1 MNKNTQVSFFAIGLV
16 VLLLLSMVVSSG
28 VAIQLAPRKK
38 QVTLTAVMSDL
49 GDPGRWARL
58 LQPALKELRIK
69 HPDMDIKL
77 KYLEIPSYSQTRN
90 ETLSLLANQTPVD
103 IVNPDVIWLG
113 EFAQKGY
120 LTDLTNRSISWGRLS
135 DFYQNNVDGMTYNHK
150 IYAIWVWTDVRGMW
164 YWKDL
169 LNESGVKPDSLK
181 TWGGYLA
188 SAKKLNAVLRPQGIE
203 GMHLTGASHSPDLW
217 YPYLWMLG
225 GQILTYKNGHLFPAY
240 NSSAGVRAMEFIKA
254 QIDAGIKPQKQH
266 FWGVEF
272 LNKKFAV
279 MLEAVQHHA
288 HLNTTAE
295 KQAFEQKIDV
305 LPFPVPDPS
314 YNSSTLSGG
323 WLLSIPKASKNKD
336 LAWELIT
343 LTVEPKTLAPWLAKY
358 GYLPTQIPI
367 GNGPYSDVLNQ
378 SIPYFEK
385 LISMIP
391 TAGARPSIPQY
402 PQIAEH
408 IWQALDEVYYGMK
421 GPKQALDEAAAKSAK
436 VLGW

>member
-1 MNKNTQVSFFAIGLV
+1 MNKNTQVSFFAIGLA

-28 VAIQLAPRKK
+28 VAIPLASRKK

-69 HPDMDIKL
+69 HPDMEIKL

-288 HLNTTAE
+288 HLNTTAQ

-305 LPFPVPDPS
+305 LPFPVPDPT

-343 LTVEPKTLAPWLAKY
+343 LTVEPKILAPWLAKY

-367 GNGPYSDVLNQ
+367 GNGPYAGVLNQ

-408 IWQALDEVYYGMK
+408 IRQALDEVYYGMK

>member
-1 MNKNTQVSFFAIGLV
+1 
-16 VLLLLSMVVSSG
+16 
-28 VAIQLAPRKK
+28 
-38 QVTLTAVMSDL
+38 
-49 GDPGRWARL
+49 
-58 LQPALKELRIK
+58 
-69 HPDMDIKL
+69 
-77 KYLEIPSYSQTRN
+77 
-90 ETLSLLANQTPVD
+90 LANQTPVD

-367 GNGPYSDVLNQ
+367 GNGPYSGVLNQ

-391 TAGARPSIPQY
+391 TTGARPSIPQY

-408 IWQALDEVYYGMK
+408 IRQALDEVYYGMK

>member
-1 MNKNTQVSFFAIGLV
+1 MNKNTQVSFFAIGLA

-203 GMHLTGASHSPDLW
+203 GIHLTGASHSPDLW

-240 NSSAGVRAMEFIKA
+240 NSSAGVRAVEFIKA

-343 LTVEPKTLAPWLAKY
+343 LTVEPKILAPWLAKY

>member
-1 MNKNTQVSFFAIGLV
+1 MNKNTQISFFAIGLV

-203 GMHLTGASHSPDLW
+203 GIHLTGASHSPDLW

-240 NSSAGVRAMEFIKA
+240 NSSAGVRAVEFIKA

-343 LTVEPKTLAPWLAKY
+343 LTVEPKILAPWLAKY

>member
-240 NSSAGVRAMEFIKA
+240 NSSAGVRAVEFIKA

>member
-240 NSSAGVRAMEFIKA
+240 NSSAGVRAVEFIKA

-367 GNGPYSDVLNQ
+367 GNGPYSGVLNQ

-391 TAGARPSIPQY
+391 TTGARPSIPQY

-408 IWQALDEVYYGMK
+408 IRQALDEVYYGMK

>member
-1 MNKNTQVSFFAIGLV
+1 MNKNTQVSFFAIGLA

-28 VAIQLAPRKK
+28 VAIPLASRKK

-240 NSSAGVRAMEFIKA
+240 NSSAGVRAVEFIKA

-343 LTVEPKTLAPWLAKY
+343 LTVEPKILAPWLAKY

>member
-240 NSSAGVRAMEFIKA
+240 NSSAGVRAVEFIKA

-367 GNGPYSDVLNQ
+367 GNGPYSGVLNQ

>member
-1 MNKNTQVSFFAIGLV
+1 
-16 VLLLLSMVVSSG
+16 MVVSSG

-240 NSSAGVRAMEFIKA
+240 NSSAGVRAVEFIKA

-343 LTVEPKTLAPWLAKY
+343 LTVEPKILAPWLAKY

>member
-343 LTVEPKTLAPWLAKY
+343 LTVEPKILAPWLAKY

>member
-203 GMHLTGASHSPDLW
+203 GIHLTGASHSPDLW

-240 NSSAGVRAMEFIKA
+240 NSSAGVRAVEFIKA

-343 LTVEPKTLAPWLAKY
+343 LTVEPKILAPWLAKY